1 MSIFYLNGSNDLAT
15 VPISAIY
22 IRLLVKQLFSFAKIQ
37 QFVGYTKKS
46 MFFNDRGRQRLF
58 KSFSRAFNELSISF
72 QKALNE
78 PFKELFNEPFNELF
92 NELFKELSMS
102 FSKHVLFLFFHVLF
116 MRKNV

>member
-58 KSFSRAFNELSISF
+58 KSFQRAFN
-72 QKALNE
+72 K
-78 PFKELFNEPFNELF
+78 
-92 NELFKELSMS
+92 LSMNFKMTLKKTWKMHKYAKTAFIKKEGLS
-102 FSKHVLFLFFHVLF
+102 VFFLVPT
-116 MRKNV
+116 V